1 MLVYSKGENFAYH
14 QEEKQTATTTT
25 ITTTKAATKVAAGS
39 RQLRLICLT
48 IAKCPAGEETNR
60 VPNGAERDRQL
71 DRETVEQRDSWTGRQ
86 TDRQTVKHCDKENCK
101 ENQKKMQMYS
111 SHAPLF
117 RRDQANMRE
126 VASVIFIYHKINV
139 PPPLPSTQFVWAW
152 HWQKVAGN
160 DRQLSSTIHWI
171 YLAIFGAYEN
181 HLQLFFLLMFSLL
194 LLLL

>member
-71 DRETVEQRDSWTGRQ
+71 DRETVEQTNSWTGRQ
-86 TDRQTVKHCDKENCK
+86 TGRQTVKHCDKENCK

-126 VASVIFIYHKINV
+126 VASAIFIYHKINV
-139 PPPLPSTQFVWAW
+139 PPS
-152 HWQKVAGN
+152 H
-160 DRQLSSTIHWI
+160 LSGRGI
-171 YLAIFGAYEN
+171 GKR
-181 HLQLFFLLMFSLL
+181 
-194 LLLL
+194 

>member
-48 IAKCPAGEETNR
+48 IAKCPAGGETNR

-101 ENQKKMQMYS
+101 RKSKENANVFKPRAIISTRS
-111 SHAPLF
+111 SEYE
-117 RRDQANMRE
+117 R
-126 VASVIFIYHKINV
+126 
-139 PPPLPSTQFVWAW
+139 
-152 HWQKVAGN
+152 
-160 DRQLSSTIHWI
+160 SSICNI
-171 YLAIFGAYEN
+171 YL
-181 HLQLFFLLMFSLL
+181 S
-194 LLLL
+194 